1 MSCSDIEK
9 EIATLDT
16 QATENA
22 AAIADLNSKI
32 AALQTALNAAQADAD
47 AAQKAADAAAAAAAT
62 AKADAIAAAKAEVEA
77 AKAAIEAGVATDLAA
92 VNAKVASVEA
102 ALALKA
108 DKATVD
114 LLAATLENYMATLSA
129 EDTEL
134 WTSVSE
140 LLEALTNLQGRLDAT
155 EMSVEYLTVA
165 VNEAVESVKA
175 IHTSLASVYDIL
187 CVLANQIQSVVF
199 VPEFDT
205 DVVAAQ
211 RYTVGQS
218 KTNYIAVA
226 TYEVRPAKL
235 AATVTSENVSF
246 SCVDVK
252 TKAAAE
258 AAAAPE
264 YFAAEVL
271 STDAN
276 TGRIVVAAIINDK
289 DSKKTTNDY
298 DVLANGKLAIS
309 LNIASVDVT
318 ELLIAESQ
326 PVNVDMVSS
335 EYVNVEA
342 NADVNLAVGF
352 KSAKDFKTTYTY
364 DVEMPWNT
372 AVAESVKPLFT
383 EPVMFNVAGLYLTAE
398 EANAY
403 LGTSLAVTTEVK
415 ATYEGKE
422 EKKVY
427 PVAVN
432 GKDINATA
440 TLVESADYPGD
451 KAKGKKATAA
461 LTVTVKNAKETV
473 ATLNGTATY
482 TVTNKKSDIA
492 FASVSEAWKY
502 TYGDKMTVKG
512 RELAV
517 SNYDKFTQNQNL
529 GTFKATWK
537 EGDVEKSATTTVT
550 AMSSKAV
557 KFTDVELP
565 FTPGKETT
573 YTFKGQVIDGTTTY
587 SVAFDVVLAAMP
599 EDQKI
604 DLGTFT
610 VYGDAANSQVV
621 AVSPVAKAI
630 EAIKAYD
637 NSLKLAANTADS
649 FTAVAG
655 VKGDGVTL
663 NGKDADAASMT
674 VKTGV
679 NAKDSKV
686 VEEQSYVTV
695 KPVADYENTIVVTK
709 TYEFCGVQFT
719 YVATVKTVAPVIGV
733 TANEVYV
740 NNGVANVD
748 GTVKL
753 PIEKT
758 ATSVTTGKSTA
769 YALDAINLRNYVK
782 VQIPETVKTDGYE
795 LRYTL
800 VTPMVDE
807 DGEDLYDSKP
817 SVAQVYKSVDAA
829 VALDWNV
836 KELNTLEYE
845 VALVSTSR
853 GIDRNEDEKINSDD
867 DVVFSSVN
875 VKLQIPTLVTF
886 TADKTV
892 TAKVVNGV
900 DATANIVGAFT
911 VVDKF
916 DNNVFNPFAKD
927 MDHLFSGYYATL
939 DSKGQVVTATSYDD
953 TFFNVYEMNVTIPAD
968 DKAKDVIK
976 VYLNDTEISQSQV
989 KFEYKKGQITLS
1001 KENANLTGDIK
1012 FEVPVTFNS
1021 IYGAEQKATAKV
1033 VFSKNATTTEAPAEG
1048 SLPAPTAGQWVFK
1061 CPDMSMGDNTRFV
1074 LELGEAGAK
1083 IAVNANDA
1091 YGDFMSEADLKDAGI
1106 FNKWLIMQ
1114 QYDSYT
1120 VTAATSTTGVITVSG
1135 TVKSYD
1141 PLEGWVESTKSF
1153 VIEYSEYTATT
1164 MSIYSDYDNIGISN
1178 SVSNGDGTYTYS
1190 PVATTKSTTALELVQ
1205 Y

>member
-9 EIATLDT
+9 EIASLDT

-108 DKATVD
+108 DAATVE
-114 LLAATLENYMATLSA
+114 LLAATLENYKATLSA
-129 EDTEL
+129 EDTAL

-140 LLEALTNLQGRLDAT
+140 LLESLTNLQGRIDAQ
-155 EMSVEYLTVA
+155 EMSIEDLEVA
-165 VNEAVESVKA
+165 VAEAVEAVKA
-175 IHTSLASVYDIL
+175 INTSLASVYDIL
-187 CVLANQIQSVVF
+187 GVLANQIQSVVF
-199 VPEFDT
+199 VPEYDT
-205 DVVAAQ
+205 DVFYAQ
-211 RYTVGQS
+211 RYTVGES

-246 SCVDVK
+246 SSVDVK
-252 TKAAAE
+252 AAS
-258 AAAAPE
+258 APE

-289 DSKKTTNDY
+289 DSKKNTNDY
-298 DVLANGKLAIS
+298 DVLANGKLALS

-335 EYVNVEA
+335 EYVNVVA
-342 NADVNLAVGF
+342 NNDVNLAVGF

-383 EPVMFNVAGLYLTAE
+383 EPVMFNVAGLYLTAA
-398 EANAY
+398 EANSY

-415 ATYEGKE
+415 ATYVGAE

-440 TLVESADYPGD
+440 TLVESADYAGD
-451 KAKGKKATAA
+451 KAVGKKATAT

-517 SNYDKFTQNQNL
+517 SNYSKFTQNQDL
-529 GTFKATWK
+529 GKFTATWK
-537 EGDVEKSATTTVT
+537 EGDAEKSATTTVT

-587 SVAFDVVLAAMP
+587 SVAFDVVLGAMP
-599 EDQKI
+599 EDKTI

-610 VYGDAANSQVV
+610 VYGDAVNAQDV

-630 EAIKAYD
+630 EAINAYD
-637 NSLKLAANTADS
+637 SSLKLAANTADS
-649 FTAVAG
+649 FSAVAG

-663 NGKDADAASMT
+663 NGKADDAASMT
-674 VKTGV
+674 IKTGV
-679 NAKDSKV
+679 NAKDGKT
-686 VEEQSYVTV
+686 VEEQSFVTV
-695 KPVADYENTIVVTK
+695 KAVVDYENTIVVTK

-719 YVATVKTVAPVIGV
+719 YVATVKTVAPVLGV

-740 NNGVANVD
+740 NNGVATVD

-758 ATSVTTGKSTA
+758 TTSIATGTSTP

-782 VQIPETVKTDGYE
+782 VQVPETIKTDGYE

-800 VTPMVDE
+800 VTPMVDK
-807 DGEDLYDSKP
+807 DGKDLYASKP
-817 SVAQVYKSVDAA
+817 SVAQVYKTLDAA

-836 KELNTLEYE
+836 EELNTLEYE

-853 GIDRNEDEKINSDD
+853 DIDRNEDEKFDSADD
-867 DVVFSSVN
+867 IVFSSVN

-886 TADKTV
+886 AANNTV
-892 TAKVVNGV
+892 TAKVVNGK
-900 DATANIVGAFT
+900 ATSANIVGALS

-916 DNNVFNPFAKD
+916 SNNVYNPYAKD
-927 MDHLFSGYYATL
+927 LAHFFSGYYATI
-939 DSKGQVVTATSYDD
+939 DKTGKVTSVASNED
-953 TFFNVYEMNVTIPAD
+953 TFFNVYEMAV
-968 DKAKDVIK
+968 KAAALKDVK
-976 VYLNDTEISQSQV
+976 VYLNNTEIAQSQIIFDYDATTGEIV
-989 KFEYKKGQITLS
+989 LS
-1001 KENANLTGDIK
+1001 EENANITGDIK
-1012 FEVPVTFNS
+1012 FEVPVSFTS
-1021 IYGAEQKATAKV
+1021 IYGAEQKATATV
-1033 VFSKNATTTEAPAEG
+1033 VFSKNAAEADAPEAAELPSPDGKQWSIAAHGNTWGMLIDLGVQYEGQLVVPFSLADYAGAEVAEAMKADWIEIGFGPMKYEVVPTTATSGNIYVANGMRIDYTTPAFTYTEYNGTTMKVDVAMVTSDDEIVSDVVLATALTKPAVYYV
-1048 SLPAPTAGQWVFK
+1048 Q
-1061 CPDMSMGDNTRFV
+1061 
-1074 LELGEAGAK
+1074 EAGP
-1083 IAVNANDA
+1083 
-1091 YGDFMSEADLKDAGI
+1091 E
-1106 FNKWLIMQ
+1106 
-1114 QYDSYT
+1114 
-1120 VTAATSTTGVITVSG
+1120 
-1135 TVKSYD
+1135 
-1141 PLEGWVESTKSF
+1141 
-1153 VIEYSEYTATT
+1153 
-1164 MSIYSDYDNIGISN
+1164 
-1178 SVSNGDGTYTYS
+1178 DG
-1190 PVATTKSTTALELVQ
+1190 AL
-1205 Y
+1205 